1 MLQKFNIVIADT
13 TCFII
18 LDKIGKLDLLR
29 ELFQQITTTPT
40 IANEFG
46 KPLPDWVNI
55 ISVGDAIAQTILEIE
70 VDEGEASA
78 IALALETDNALLVLD
93 DLKGRKLAD
102 KLNLTYTGTFGLL
115 LKAKEEGIIKSIKPI
130 LTLIQATNFRFSAT
144 VILGILK
151 QANEE

>member
-18 LDKIGKLDLLR
+18 LDKIGKLDLLQK
-29 ELFQQITTTPT
+29 LFQQITTTTT
-40 IANEFG
+40 IAQELG
-46 KPLPDWVNI
+46 KPLPDWVNVM
-55 ISVGDAIAQTILEIE
+55 SVTDVTAQSVLELE
-70 VDEGEASA
+70 VDAGEASA

-102 KLNLTYTGTFGLL
+102 KLNLTYTGTFGLI
-115 LKAKEEGIIKSIKPI
+115 LKAKEEGIIPSVKPI
-130 LTLIQATNFRFSAT
+130 LQLIQATNFRFSPA
-144 VILGILK
+144 VIQGILK